1 MSMWLALGVAAGAVS
16 THKPVLEALST
27 TGTRRR
33 LVPAL
38 DNDGIGDLGEVGV
51 PPPPGG
57 WFDSDMVGACAV
69 QRLRPDR

>member
-1 MSMWLALGVAAGAVS
+1 MWLALGVAAGAVS

-27 TGTRRR
+27 GTRRR

-38 DNDGIGDLGEVGV
+38 DSDGIGGLGEVSV

-57 WFDSDMVGACAV
+57 WFDSDMVGAWNS
-69 QRLRPDR
+69 LPSGG